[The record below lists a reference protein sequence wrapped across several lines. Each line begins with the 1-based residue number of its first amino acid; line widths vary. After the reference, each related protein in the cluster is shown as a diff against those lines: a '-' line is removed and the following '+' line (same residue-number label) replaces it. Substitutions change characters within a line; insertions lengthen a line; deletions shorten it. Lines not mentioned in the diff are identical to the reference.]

1 MGAIKENFDEKI
13 SWEKVFNAVIQ
24 IPGVKVNRK
33 EFLDKQFQDSG
44 TDKHQLILEQ
54 GVIEAG
60 CTKPELKDKSE
71 KLIMMRTAESS
82 GASLLAGLPGG
93 IAMAATIPAD
103 VIQFYG
109 VALRMAQ
116 ELAYLYGEEDLWEN
130 KIPEKE
136 VANRL
141 MLYCGVMLGVSGAT
155 QAVRVLSSALAKQ
168 AIKKLPQKALTKMLI
183 FRIIRS
189 IAKVFGIRMTK
200 EVFAKSVAKIV
211 PVVGGVVCGTVTWV
225 TMRPM
230 GRRLREALEE
240 SKFNYSEERYEK
252 DVNDIAEILD
262 AEIENNLYREQNDR
276 MDDLN
281 DTPVLEKI
289 QQAKEMMDG
298 GVITEQ
304 EFREIKEKLIS
315 SL

>member
-1 MGAIKENFDEKI
+1 
-13 SWEKVFNAVIQ
+13 
-24 IPGVKVNRK
+24 
-33 EFLDKQFQDSG
+33 
-44 TDKHQLILEQ
+44 
-54 GVIEAG
+54 
-60 CTKPELKDKSE
+60 
-71 KLIMMRTAESS
+71 
-82 GASLLAGLPGG
+82 
-93 IAMAATIPAD
+93 
-103 VIQFYG
+103 
-109 VALRMAQ
+109 
-116 ELAYLYGEEDLWEN
+116 
-130 KIPEKE
+130 
-136 VANRL
+136 
-141 MLYCGVMLGVSGAT
+141 
-155 QAVRVLSSALAKQ
+155 
-168 AIKKLPQKALTKMLI
+168 
-183 FRIIRS
+183 
-189 IAKVFGIRMTK
+189 MTK

>member
-1 MGAIKENFDEKI
+1 
-13 SWEKVFNAVIQ
+13 
-24 IPGVKVNRK
+24 
-33 EFLDKQFQDSG
+33 
-44 TDKHQLILEQ
+44 
-54 GVIEAG
+54 
-60 CTKPELKDKSE
+60 
-71 KLIMMRTAESS
+71 
-82 GASLLAGLPGG
+82 
-93 IAMAATIPAD
+93 
-103 VIQFYG
+103 
-109 VALRMAQ
+109 
-116 ELAYLYGEEDLWEN
+116 
-130 KIPEKE
+130 
-136 VANRL
+136 
-141 MLYCGVMLGVSGAT
+141 MLYCGVMLGVSGAA